1 MKRSLVALAWAAVC
15 AACYDTSGYGPV
27 PYVLLSPILDSVFV
41 GDLAVPRTVTYYDA
55 KGFPQ
60 PPGTVTWA
68 ISDTTIARIDATGHI
83 TGRGRGIAVV
93 YGTAQGVTGGALLV
107 VSNALDLTLLLDTLY
122 LMPGDTMTVPV
133 VVLKQVRPP
142 DPVVWYESLNKAVF
156 TVDSASGV
164 ITAVALGERAPYVVH
179 ADTIADTGAVSVLSL
194 SDTLGGGKVFFS
206 VLGTAISHVGGPAR
220 AVNYRRSNGALAFRF
235 RGTYSPGSAF
245 SQQVV
250 QITLPDSVN
259 GTGSF
264 GIDSITPNEAT
275 THIGPLDAICS
286 PPRAWAL
293 WSAQTPSI
301 IAYSRH
307 DTRDTL
313 RVTQNVPIANGRA
326 ISGRFNY
333 NAQRDDLYS
342 DPLGVLS
349 IRGTFVAPLVTDRT
363 SCP

>member
-1 MKRSLVALAWAAVC
+1 MRRSLVALAWAAVC
-15 AACYDTSGYGPV
+15 TACYDTSGYGPV
-27 PYVLLSPILDSVFV
+27 PYVRVSPILDSLFV
-41 GDLAVPRTVTYYDA
+41 GEQHPPAVVTYYDS

-60 PPGTVTWA
+60 PPGPITWS
-68 ISDTTIARIDATGHI
+68 ISDTTIARVDATGHL
-83 TGRGRGIAVV
+83 TGRGRGVAVE
-93 YGTAQGVTGGALLV
+93 YATAQGVTGGALVV

-122 LMPGDTMTVPV
+122 LMPGDTMTVPI
-133 VVLKQVRPP
+133 VVLAQTPP
-142 DPVVWYESLNKAVF
+142 APAPSYEAPTNGVY
-156 TVDSASGV
+156 TMNTASGLV
-164 ITAVALGERAPYVVH
+164 TAVAAGGPIPYIVH
-179 ADTIADTGAVSVLSL
+179 EDTLADTGAVYVLSL
-194 SDTLGGGKVFFS
+194 SDTMGGGKVFFS

-220 AVNYRRSNGALAFRF
+220 AVNYRRTGGAFAFRF
-235 RGTYSPGSAF
+235 RGTYSPFTAN

-250 QITLPDSVN
+250 QITLPDAVN

-313 RVTQNVPIANGRA
+313 RVTQNVPITNGRA

-349 IRGTFVAPLVTDRT
+349 IRGTFVAPLVTDPT